1 MASAVDSTLPADN
14 VKASKADFRAQ
25 FLVIKNEITALQKRT
40 GVAGI
45 KAFYNFVNRD
55 DLAQEVRNQHAIQI
69 STLPADLAFGR
80 VTL

>member
-25 FLVIKNEITALQKRT
+25 FLVIKNEISALQKRT

-45 KAFYNFVNRD
+45 KAFYNFVDAD
-55 DLAQEVRNQHAIQI
+55 DLAQAVRTQHALQL

-80 VTL
+80 ITL

>member
-1 MASAVDSTLPADN
+1 MTSTVDSTLPADN

-25 FLVIKNEITALQKRT
+25 FLAIKNEISALQKRT

-45 KAFYNFVNRD
+45 KAFYNFVSYD

>member
-25 FLVIKNEITALQKRT
+25 FLVIKNEISALQKRT
-40 GVAGI
+40 GVAGV
-45 KAFYNFVNRD
+45 KALYNFVDAD
-55 DLAQEVRNQHAIQI
+55 DLAQAVRTQHALQL

-80 VTL
+80 ITL